1 MPSAAEE
8 CREPSGNC
16 QEISHCLESGY
27 PTNRNWHAIY
37 RMVPIATTLSDV
49 AKFLIHK
56 ASGNLP
62 TPNKSMYVISF
73 AVCDR
78 AGL

>member
-8 CREPSGNC
+8 CREPSGNVRKFH
-16 QEISHCLESGY
+16 IVWKVV
-27 PTNRNWHAIY
+27 RNWHAIY